1 MFVQHCLDKNWLIMV
16 ISILKLSMLA
26 CLSSIYCS
34 LGILLLLQ
42 FQLNCKYMSS
52 LHFQVMAIVS
62 FAAGFSHNA
71 TKATGE
77 RINFHFKWRF
87 FIHIKKNFIWNGD
100 RVSEEMQQY
109 HCFKMRYW
117 HLQIKRSEMLTI
129 SHRETNVLQLSQAQR
144 SSICTSR
151 LSGAVI
157 LTRAVASCKCSISI
171 RLTKCIL
178 QMNVRKERG
187 RLWLHT

>member
-71 TKATGE
+71 TKVTGE

-100 RVSEEMQQY
+100 RASEEMQQY
-109 HCFKMRYW
+109 HCFNGNGNGNGLLFHMT
-117 HLQIKRSEMLTI
+117 QPISRSTTKAIACSKPTI
-129 SHRETNVLQLSQAQR
+129 SEHQS
-144 SSICTSR
+144 
-151 LSGAVI
+151 
-157 LTRAVASCKCSISI
+157 K
-171 RLTKCIL
+171 
-178 QMNVRKERG
+178 
-187 RLWLHT
+187 